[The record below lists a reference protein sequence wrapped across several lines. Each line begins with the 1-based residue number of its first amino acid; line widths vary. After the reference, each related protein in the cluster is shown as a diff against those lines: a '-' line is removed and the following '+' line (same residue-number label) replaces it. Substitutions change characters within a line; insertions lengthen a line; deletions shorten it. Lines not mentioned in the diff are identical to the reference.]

1 MDYNEE
7 QYYRIMSKKIG
18 CFPIFLLCA
27 ALSFVGCKTIRESE
41 IVEIHDTVTTHRI
54 DTVREYKLK
63 TLYDTVHQ
71 FTERLVTLNEAG
83 DVVKEV
89 NNHYYHEKVVEKDS
103 TDKYKSSIDSLK
115 AVLNQ
120 LHDKQTVVEKK
131 PSWWEQ
137 WKWKLIALSAVILT
151 VLLALKL
158 FMPSI
163 RKFFHGKAGDT
174 Y

>member
-18 CFPIFLLCA
+18 CLPILLICVT
-27 ALSFVGCKTIRESE
+27 LSFVGCKTIWESE
-41 IVEIHDTVTTHRI
+41 IVEIHDTVTMHRI

-71 FTERLVTLNEAG
+71 FTESLVTLNEAG

-131 PSWWEQ
+131 PSWWQ
-137 WKWKLIALSAVILT
+137 TWKWKLIALAAVILT

-163 RKFFHGKAGDT
+163 RKFFHGKACDT

>member
-1 MDYNEE
+1 MNMNDYFELE
-7 QYYRIMSKKIG
+7 YLRQMYKRLG
-18 CFPIFLLCA
+18 CLPVLLLCFTF
-27 ALSFVGCKTIRESE
+27 SFVGCKTIKESE
-41 IVEIHDTVTTHRI
+41 IVEIHDTLTVHHS

-103 TDKYKSSIDSLK
+103 TDKYKSTADSLR

-120 LHDKQTVVEKK
+120 LREKETISVK
-131 PSWWEQ
+131 SPNWWEQ
-137 WKWKLIALSAVILT
+137 WKWRLVSCALLVALV
-151 VLLALKL
+151 LALLPMVKRIVARIKR
-158 FMPSI
+158 P
-163 RKFFHGKAGDT
+163 
-174 Y
+174 

>member
-18 CFPIFLLCA
+18 CLPILLLCA

-41 IVEIHDTVTTHRI
+41 IVEIHDTVTTHKV
-54 DTVREYKLK
+54 DTVREYELK
-63 TLYDTVHQ
+63 TIYDTVHQ
-71 FTERLVTLNEAG
+71 YTERLVTLNEAG

-131 PSWWEQ
+131 PSWWQ
-137 WKWKLIALSAVILT
+137 MWKWKIVALAAIILAAFLVIRDIAPRVRNILQ
-151 VLLALKL
+151 
-158 FMPSI
+158 
-163 RKFFHGKAGDT
+163 RKTDIH
-174 Y
+174 